1 MPAAFPADTVEGRGC
16 CPIGYDVIRLPGAEV
31 ADRVG
36 GMPTFV
42 APDGTKLAYHVAGD
56 GAPVVCL
63 PGGPM
68 QASEY
73 LGELGGLGEYRTLV
87 MLDLRGSGAS
97 EVPAD
102 ADSYR
107 CDRQVEDVEA
117 LREQLGLEQ
126 LDLLGHSAGANLAV
140 LYATRYPSRIRK
152 LLLITPSVYAAGLTI
167 SAETRLAQARLREG
181 EAWFASAYRAL
192 EAVSAGDHAAKNW
205 AALAPFSY
213 GRWDAAAQAH
223 QAAEDAQRNV
233 SAARIYGAEGAYTP
247 HSTRAAL
254 ATFPA
259 PVLLTAGQFDL
270 GAPPATV
277 AEFADLFA
285 DGTFIE
291 HPAAGHF
298 PWLDDPAA
306 FTSVLRNF
314 L

>member
-1 MPAAFPADTVEGRGC
+1 
-16 CPIGYDVIRLPGAEV
+16 
-31 ADRVG
+31 
-36 GMPTFV
+36 MPTFA
-42 APDGTKLAYHVAGD
+42 APDGTKLAYHVVGA

-73 LGELGGLGEYRTLV
+73 LGELGGLGEYRQLV
-87 MLDLRGSGAS
+87 MLDLRGTGAS
-97 EVPAD
+97 EVPVESA
-102 ADSYR
+102 SYR

-140 LYATRYPSRIRK
+140 LYATRYPSRVGK
-152 LLLITPSVYAAGLTI
+152 LVLITPSVYAVGLTI
-167 SAETRLAQARLREG
+167 SSETRLSQARLREG
-181 EAWFASAYRAL
+181 EPWFASAYGAL
-192 EAVSAGDHAAKNW
+192 EAIAAGDHSAENW

-223 QAAEDAQRNV
+223 QAAEDAQRNDQ
-233 SAARIYGAEGAYTP
+233 AAGVYSSEGAYTP

-254 ATFPA
+254 ATFTA
-259 PVLLTAGQFDL
+259 PVLLTAGSWDL

-277 AEFADLFA
+277 ADFAALFA
-285 DGTFIE
+285 DATCIE

-306 FTSVLRNF
+306 FTDVLKGF
-314 L
+314 LQ